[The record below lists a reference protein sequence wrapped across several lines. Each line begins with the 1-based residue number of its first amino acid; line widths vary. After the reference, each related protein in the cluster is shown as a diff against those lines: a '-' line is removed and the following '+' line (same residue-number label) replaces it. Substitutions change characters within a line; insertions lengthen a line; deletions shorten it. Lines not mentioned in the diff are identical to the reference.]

1 MAAQGIDKSRLPLAA
16 ASMRLRQKPGRPRNE
31 VTGSITPDKASDG
44 ERARDPSRRTAV
56 YEVVS
61 SIPPRLL
68 DVRAAA
74 AYLGVSPW
82 TIRDLEANGTLRRVN
97 VPSGPG
103 RDLRKLLFDR
113 EDLDH
118 LVEAWKAL

>member
-16 ASMRLRQKPGRPRNE
+16 ASMRLRQKPGRPRKE
-31 VTGSITPDKASDG
+31 VTGAITPDKTSDG
-44 ERARDPSRRTAV
+44 DRGRDPRRRTMV
-56 YEVVS
+56 YEAVG
-61 SIPPRLL
+61 SISPRLL
-68 DVRAAA
+68 DLRAAG

-113 EDLDH
+113 KDLDH
-118 LVEAWKAL
+118 LIEAWKAL

>member
-1 MAAQGIDKSRLPLAA
+1 MAAQDIGKSRLPLAA
-16 ASMRLRQKPGRPRNE
+16 ASMRLRQKPGRPRKE
-31 VTGSITPDKASDG
+31 GTGSITPDKTSDG
-44 ERARDPSRRTAV
+44 ERGRAPVRRTVV
-56 YEVVS
+56 YEAVGAIS
-61 SIPPRLL
+61 PRLL
-68 DVRAAA
+68 DLRAAA

-113 EDLDH
+113 KDLDQ
-118 LVEAWKAL
+118 LVETWKAL

>member
-1 MAAQGIDKSRLPLAA
+1 MAAQGIDESRLPLAA
-16 ASMRLRQKPGRPRNE
+16 ASMRLRQKPGRPRKE

-44 ERARDPSRRTAV
+44 ERGRDPRRRTMV
-56 YEVVS
+56 YEAVGQ
-61 SIPPRLL
+61 ILPRLL
-68 DVRAAA
+68 DLRAAA

-82 TIRDLEANGTLRRVN
+82 TVRDLEANGTLRRVN

-113 EDLDH
+113 KDLDH
-118 LVEAWKAL
+118 LVETWKAL

>member
-1 MAAQGIDKSRLPLAA
+1 MAAQDVDKSRLPLAA
-16 ASMRLRQKPGRPRNE
+16 ASMRLRQKPGRPRKE
-31 VTGSITPDKASDG
+31 VSGSITPDKASDSDRG
-44 ERARDPSRRTAV
+44 RVPGKRTVV
-56 YEVVS
+56 YEAVG
-61 SIPPRLL
+61 SISPRLIDL
-68 DVRAAA
+68 RAAA

-97 VPSGPG
+97 VPSGLG

-113 EDLDH
+113 QDLDH